1 MIVIPNILIS
11 IQSGYSFKT
20 FKIHHT
26 GTIGTAVLGTILLMC
41 SAHYNQGVTTSFISG
56 GAKIWAELWSCA
68 ISAFD
73 WPKAHKISQ
82 IRTQLWFFF
91 HLKMN
96 YFLLLCVYRYLGISF
111 PTMPCH
117 ASFVLP
123 LFYWFCTTL
132 LLFLICREHM
142 LLYHLN
148 LTRHFR
154 LALTIWSFL
163 LVKLFCK
170 MWKLQC
176 FKSQCFLHHLVHI
189 YLKW

>member
-11 IQSGYSFKT
+11 IQSGNSFKT

-41 SAHYNQGVTTSFISG
+41 SAHYNRGVTTSFISG

-73 WPKAHKISQ
+73 WPKTHKISQ

-123 LFYWFCTTL
+123 QVTL
-132 LLFLICREHM
+132 LLILHYFVAFPNMQGAHV
-142 LLYHLN
+142 
-148 LTRHFR
+148 
-154 LALTIWSFL
+154 ALPSEFNMSLSSRTDYLEL
-163 LVKLFCK
+163 LVSQTV
-170 MWKLQC
+170 LQNVEVAM
-176 FKSQCFLHHLVHI
+176 F
-189 YLKW
+189 